1 MEGAQ
6 LAQIFADQGIAP
18 GYMRGEKQ
26 GTDLASTIARTK
38 QQGLESDRY
47 AASTPDYLKQQGY
60 ETEKARLG
68 NLQGQADEAAG
79 ANTAKA
85 QLEARKAQ
93 EAFKTL
99 PLETQQKMRTMTI
112 QKSHDLLN
120 IMEQAISTS
129 GSTQAGIEAVTTAYP
144 DIVSDKGWQAA
155 IKQYQGLSPEQV
167 LAKVKQTRHGLA
179 SSNAYSDPGTQG
191 KMIQENQD
199 QSGRM
204 DLANLN
210 NAARLREAELQTDSN
225 ERSAGIRAANSG
237 GSTNATEAMLAIMD
251 QMDAAAAAGDTAT
264 VEKLQW
270 RLNQLNK
277 ASTTTESG
285 LLGPKTKEKTGQD
298 YPGLRPKVTV
308 DPTLRAYLG
317 KASSQEDFARR
328 VKELRA
334 KGWTKEQIQAANG
347 E

>member
-1 MEGAQ
+1 MEGSQ

-47 AASTPDYLKQQGY
+47 AAETPDYLQQQGY
-60 ETEKARLG
+60 ATEKARLG

-99 PLETQQKMRTMTI
+99 PLETQQKMRQMTV
-112 QKSHDLLN
+112 QKTNDLLN
-120 IMEQAISTS
+120 ILEQAITTS
-129 GSTQAGIEAVTTAYP
+129 GNTNAGIEAVTGAYP
-144 DIVSDKGWQAA
+144 EIVNDKGWQAA

-179 SSNAYSDPGTQG
+179 SSNAYADPAMQG

-204 DLANLN
+204 DLAKLN
-210 NAARLREAELQTDSN
+210 NDAAMQRQQAGDAASLAAVN
-225 ERSAGIRAANSG
+225 VRSTSSG
-237 GSTNATEAMLAIMD
+237 GSMNKYEALQFWGDAARNATTKEDYEYANSQFKAIQGEQEA
-251 QMDAAAAAGDTAT
+251 
-264 VEKLQW
+264 
-270 RLNQLNK
+270 
-277 ASTTTESG
+277 SG
-285 LLGPKTKEKTGQD
+285 TNLLGQPVG
-298 YPGLRPKVTV
+298 
-308 DPTLRAYLG
+308 G
-317 KASSQEDFARR
+317 KAKVDAPNPKFSGGGSSDKATLYRQYRAAWDRATTQEQKKA
-328 VKELRA
+328 LTA
-334 KGWTKEQIQAANG
+334 KAIEMGVAGPTK
-347 E
+347 